1 MHTSRNSWCLKIFYG
16 FYKVGQTNKQT
27 NQQKYLE
34 RKARY
39 AVAPV
44 LQAEADREY
53 LERELKNLKKEAEI
67 MKNVDGWEVGK
78 SQFYSKKFMP
88 RSVDSFD
95 TTLK

>member
-1 MHTSRNSWCLKIFYG
+1 MNQER
-16 FYKVGQTNKQT
+16 

-53 LERELKNLKKEAEI
+53 LERELKILQKEKEI
-67 MKNVDGWEVGK
+67 MKAGGHDMNKWGEGTGQ
-78 SQFYSKKFMP
+78 SFYSTGKFMP
-88 RSVDSFD
+88 RAINGFD
-95 TTLK
+95 TTMK